1 MAKEK
6 LMLKIG
12 DMTCAS
18 CAANIEKA
26 LRKAKGVTSAN
37 VNFATE
43 RAAVELDPELTSIE
57 ALEKVIDETGY
68 KVVKEQEAD
77 VRQARRRMVSGLG
90 LAIPLM
96 LIMLLNLF
104 FKLRIPGYNLI
115 LLILAFPV
123 VFCVGYPTLRGA
135 ARALS
140 HFSANMDVLISMGAL
155 AAYLTGPAA
164 LIFPVSSFAGVSA
177 MIMAFHLI
185 GRFLEARAKGRASQ
199 AIKKLLKLEAR
210 SARILVDGKEKEVP
224 ISEVRV
230 GDLMIVRPGEKIP
243 TDGLVVDGHG
253 AIDESMATGESM
265 PVQKKKNS
273 HVIGATINQY
283 GALKVEA
290 TKVGEDTF
298 LSQVIKMVEECQG
311 SKVPIQELAD
321 KITGYFVPAVLA
333 TALLT
338 LVAWLLFPNFFINII
353 LSCERFIPWVNPELG
368 TVSLAIYAAVAVL
381 VIACPCALSLAT
393 PTALMVGSGIGAENG
408 ILIRHG
414 EAIQSLKE
422 IHTIVF
428 DKTGT
433 ITRGRPAVTDITAI
447 EGLSEDEVLKFAA
460 SLEESSEHPLARA
473 VVEKAKEK
481 EIRLDQTE
489 GFQAIPGCGVK
500 GTVSGKQVLVG
511 NKKLMEDLGIDFSLL
526 KLSLERLEN
535 EAKTTM
541 LVAVEKKTVGIIAVA
556 DTLKED
562 SAKAIASLKKMG
574 LETAMLTGDNERTAK
589 AIAKKVGIDRVLA
602 DVLPDEKV
610 SALKRLQGKVG
621 KVAMVGDGIN
631 DSPALTQAD
640 VGIAIGT
647 GTDIAIESSDVI
659 LIQGN
664 LSAVVT
670 AVRLSRATF
679 RKIEQ
684 NLFWAFF
691 YNCAAVP
698 IAIFGL
704 LHPAIAT
711 CAMTLS
717 SLNVITNSLRLRK
730 NMVTHT

>member
-164 LIFPVSSFAGVSA
+164 LFFPVSSFAGVSA